1 MGIMISPNYSI
12 CFYLHTEDF
21 MLGDPSNI
29 ENPFKCE
36 KYNLTFKAM
45 QTMILIYL
53 SLQYVILVIH

>member
-1 MGIMISPNYSI
+1 
-12 CFYLHTEDF
+12 